1 MMKMFKGKKFF
12 NRKTFNF
19 FLTTL
24 LISRYLP
31 ILVVD
36 DVTVPDTQETGG
48 DEQSNGEDANN

>member
-1 MMKMFKGKKFF
+1 MFKRKKFF

-36 DVTVPDTQETGG
+36 DVTVPDIQETGG
-48 DEQSNGEDANN
+48 DAQSNGEDANN